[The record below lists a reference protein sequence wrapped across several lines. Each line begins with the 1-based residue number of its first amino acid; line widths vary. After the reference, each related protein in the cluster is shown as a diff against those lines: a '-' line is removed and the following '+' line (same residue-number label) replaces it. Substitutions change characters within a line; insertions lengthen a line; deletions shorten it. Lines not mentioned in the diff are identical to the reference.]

1 MERKT
6 IRISD
11 MEYDITDFKHPGG
24 SVIHSMTEGQDAT
37 IAFQEFH
44 YRSKTARRILNSL
57 PNMKVRKSQ
66 ENDSDKAM
74 LNDFIQFRESLE
86 NRGYF
91 KPNYIHVS
99 FRIFEILGIYF
110 IAADTIKYNI
120 MLSILLFGLCGGRC
134 GWLQHECGHNSFTCN
149 IKIDKR
155 IQQFFLGFFAFG
167 DASVWNSMH
176 NKHHATPQKIGYDI
190 DLDTAPLV
198 LFYNNSIENR
208 SYFAKLWLRYQA
220 YTFLPITSGLFVMP
234 FWTFYLHPRKV
245 MYDKNVL
252 QAIFM
257 ASGHA
262 IRVFLYMKMCPTSVV
277 YALFYHFMAIWATGI
292 YLFGHFSLSHTFTP
306 TIDRHDNPNWVRY
319 AIEHTVDISPDNPF
333 VCWFMG
339 YLNNQVIHHLF
350 PSMPQYRGS
359 EISKE
364 LILFCK
370 KWDIKYKIMSYY
382 DAWAHMLHNLNTVGQ
397 ALSNE

>member
-1 MERKT
+1 
-6 IRISD
+6 

-44 YRSKTARRILNSL
+44 YRSKTAGRILNSL
-57 PNMKVRKSQ
+57 PNIKLEKNK
-66 ENDSDKAM
+66 ENDKDADM
-74 LNDFIQFRESLE
+74 LDDFIQFRKSLE

-91 KPNYIHVS
+91 DPNYIHVS

-110 IAADTIKYNI
+110 IAAYTIKYNI

-155 IQQFFLGFFAFG
+155 IQQIFLGFFAFG

-198 LFYNNSIENR
+198 SFYNNSIENR

-245 MYDKNVL
+245 MYDKNLL

-262 IRVFLYMKMCPTSVV
+262 IRVFLYMKIRPTSVV

-306 TIDRHDNPNWVRY
+306 TVDRHDNPNWVRY

-370 KWDIKYKIMSYY
+370 KWDIKYNIMSYY